1 MLRRGP
7 AMFARLIAAAVLLIV
22 SASVVAGPKIEH
34 WTLANGA
41 RVYFVPARELPMVQ
55 LRAVFD
61 AAAQRDPADKPG
73 LANLTSSM
81 LHEGTDGLTVDDIAR
96 RFEGWGAEFSAGV
109 DREMATV
116 SLRSLSD
123 SALFEPAVDLFAR
136 LIAAPSFPE
145 PSLARERARL
155 RVALQKERQ
164 NPGAVVQRAFMRALY
179 GDHPYAHEPVGD
191 EAGLD
196 AIGREDLMTHHRRYY
211 TGKNALLAIVG
222 NLSERE
228 ARRLSERVLGELPAG
243 EVAAPTL
250 PVGEV
255 EARDEIIR
263 FPATQSH
270 IRLGQPGLSRHDPD
284 YFPLLVGNYT
294 LGGGGLV
301 SRLSVEVREQRGLSY
316 SVYSYFY
323 PMRERG
329 PFVLGLQTRNDQR
342 REALAVVRQVL
353 ADFVANGPT
362 EQELQAAKQHLTGSF
377 PLRLDSG
384 GKIADQLA
392 AIGFYRLPLS
402 YLDDFIPSVGK
413 VTVPQVRDAFRRR
426 VQPDKLATV
435 IVGGER

>member
-1 MLRRGP
+1 
-7 AMFARLIAAAVLLIV
+7 MFARLITAIVLLTV
-22 SASVVAGPKIEH
+22 SAGVVAGPKIEH

-41 RVYFVPARELPMVQ
+41 RVYFVPAREVPMVQ

-81 LHEGTDGLTVDDIAR
+81 LREGADGLTVDDIAS
-96 RFEGWGAEFSAGV
+96 RFEGWGAEFSAGA

-123 SALFEPAVDLFAR
+123 AALLEPAVNLFAR

-145 PSLARERARL
+145 PSLTRERARL
-155 RVALQKERQ
+155 RVGLQKERQ
-164 NPGAVVQRAFMRALY
+164 NPGAVIQRAFMRALY

-191 EAGLD
+191 EAGID
-196 AIGREDLMTHHRRYY
+196 AIGRDDLITHHRRYY
-211 TGKNALLAIVG
+211 TGNNALLVIVG

-228 ARRLSERVLGELPAG
+228 ARRLSERVLGGLPAG
-243 EVAAPTL
+243 EAAAPIP
-250 PVGEV
+250 PVTEPAPAEQV
-255 EARDEIIR
+255 IR

-270 IRLGQPGLSRHDPD
+270 IRLGQPGISRHDPD
-284 YFPLLVGNYT
+284 YFPLFVGNYT

-301 SRLSVEVREQRGLSY
+301 SRLSDAVREKRGLSY
-316 SVYSYFY
+316 SVYSYFH
-323 PMRERG
+323 PMGGRG

-342 REALAVVRQVL
+342 REALTVVRQVL
-353 ADFVANGPT
+353 SDFVANGPT
-362 EQELQAAKQHLTGSF
+362 EPELQAAKKHLTGSF

-402 YLDDFIPSVGK
+402 YLDDFIPSVEK
-413 VTVPQVRDAFRRR
+413 VTTQQIRDAFRRR
-426 VQPDKLATV
+426 VQPDKLVTV

>member
-1 MLRRGP
+1 
-7 AMFARLIAAAVLLIV
+7 MFARFAAAVVLLAV
-22 SASVVAGPKIEH
+22 AAGAAAGPKIQH

-41 RVYFVPARELPMVQ
+41 RVYFVPARALPMVQ

-61 AAAQRDPADKPG
+61 AAAQRDPADKSG
-73 LANLTSSM
+73 LANLAGLM
-81 LHEGTDGLTVDDIAR
+81 LREGADGLTADDVAR
-96 RFEGWGAEFSAGV
+96 RFEGWGAEFSSGV

-123 SALFEPAVDLFAR
+123 PALFEPAVDLVTR

-145 PSLARERARL
+145 PSLERERSRL

-164 NPGAVVQRAFMRALY
+164 SPGAVIQRAFMRALY
-179 GDHPYAHEPVGD
+179 GDHPYAREPIGD
-191 EAGLD
+191 AAGLD
-196 AIGREDLMTHHRRYY
+196 AIRRDDLVAHHRRYY

-228 ARRLSERVLGELPAG
+228 ARRLSERVLGGLPAG
-243 EVAAPTL
+243 DVAAPTP
-250 PVGEV
+250 PVDAPAPRAET
-255 EARDEIIR
+255 IR

-284 YFPLLVGNYT
+284 YFPLFVGNYI

-301 SRLSVEVREQRGLSY
+301 SRLSVAVREQRGLSY
-316 SVYSYFY
+316 SVYSYFH
-323 PMRERG
+323 PMRARG

-342 REALAVVRQVL
+342 REALAVVHQVL

-362 EQELQAAKQHLTGSF
+362 DEELQAAKKHLTGSF
-377 PLRLDSG
+377 PLRLDSS

-402 YLDDFIPSVGK
+402 YLDDFIPNVGN

-426 VQPDKLATV
+426 VQPDKLVTV

>member
-1 MLRRGP
+1 
-7 AMFARLIAAAVLLIV
+7 MFARFIAAIVLLTV
-22 SASVVAGPKIEH
+22 SAGAVAGPKIEH

-41 RVYFVPARELPMVQ
+41 RVYFVPAREVPMVQ

-81 LHEGTDGLTVDDIAR
+81 LREGADGLTVDDIAS
-96 RFEGWGAEFSAGV
+96 RFEGWGAEFSAGA

-123 SALFEPAVDLFAR
+123 AALLEPAVSLFAR

-155 RVALQKERQ
+155 RVGLQKERQ
-164 NPGAVVQRAFMRALY
+164 TPGAVIQRAFMRALY

-191 EAGLD
+191 EAGID
-196 AIGREDLMTHHRRYY
+196 AIGRDDLITHHRRYY
-211 TGKNALLAIVG
+211 TGNNALLVIVG

-228 ARRLSERVLGELPAG
+228 ARRLSERVLGGLPAG
-243 EVAAPTL
+243 EAAAPIP
-250 PVGEV
+250 PVTEPAPV
-255 EARDEIIR
+255 EQVIR

-270 IRLGQPGLSRHDPD
+270 IRLGQPGISRQDPD

-301 SRLSVEVREQRGLSY
+301 SRLSDAVREKRGLSY

-323 PMRERG
+323 PMGGRG

-342 REALAVVRQVL
+342 REALTVVRQVL

-362 EQELQAAKQHLTGSF
+362 EPELQAAKKHLTGSF

-402 YLDDFIPSVGK
+402 YLDDFIPSVEK
-413 VTVPQVRDAFRRR
+413 VTAQQIRDAFRRR
-426 VQPDKLATV
+426 VQPGKLVTV

>member
-1 MLRRGP
+1 
-7 AMFARLIAAAVLLIV
+7 MFARFIAAVVLLMV
-22 SASVVAGPKIEH
+22 SAGAVAGPKIEH

-41 RVYFVPARELPMVQ
+41 RVYFVPAREVPMVQ

-73 LANLTSSM
+73 LANLISSM
-81 LHEGTDGLTVDDIAR
+81 LREGVDGLTVDDIAR
-96 RFEGWGAEFSAGV
+96 RFEGWGAEFSAGA

-123 SALFEPAVDLFAR
+123 AALFEPAVNLFAR

-145 PSLARERARL
+145 PSLVRERARL

-179 GDHPYAHEPVGD
+179 GDHPYAHEPIGD

-196 AIGREDLMTHHRRYY
+196 AIGREDLITHHRRYY
-211 TGKNALLAIVG
+211 TGRNALLVIVG
-222 NLSERE
+222 NLSGRE
-228 ARRLSERVLGELPAG
+228 ARRLSERVLGGLPAG
-243 EVAAPTL
+243 EAAPPMS
-250 PVGEV
+250 PVTEPASV
-255 EARDEIIR
+255 EQTIR

-270 IRLGQPGLSRHDPD
+270 IRLGQPGVSRHDPD

-316 SVYSYFY
+316 SVYSYFQ

-362 EQELQAAKQHLTGSF
+362 EPELQAAKKHLTGSF

-402 YLDDFIPSVGK
+402 YLDDFIPSVEK
-413 VTVPQVRDAFRRR
+413 VTVQQIRDAFHRR
-426 VQPDKLATV
+426 VQPDKLVTV

>member
-1 MLRRGP
+1 
-7 AMFARLIAAAVLLIV
+7 MFARFIAAVVLLAA
-22 SASVVAGPKIEH
+22 SAGVVAGPKIEY
-34 WTLANGA
+34 WTLVNGA
-41 RVYFVPARELPMVQ
+41 RVYFVPAREVPMVQ

-81 LHEGTDGLTVDDIAR
+81 LREGADGLTVDDIAS
-96 RFEGWGAEFSAGV
+96 RFEGWGAEFSAGA

-123 SALFEPAVDLFAR
+123 AALLEPAVNLFAR

-155 RVALQKERQ
+155 RVGLQKERQ
-164 NPGAVVQRAFMRALY
+164 NPGAVVQRAFMRVLY

-196 AIGREDLMTHHRRYY
+196 AIGRADLITHHHRYY
-211 TGKNALLAIVG
+211 TGNNALLVIVG

-228 ARRLSERVLGELPAG
+228 ARRLSEHVLGGLPAG
-243 EVAAPTL
+243 EAAAPIP
-250 PVGEV
+250 PVTEPAPV
-255 EARDEIIR
+255 EQTIR

-270 IRLGQPGLSRHDPD
+270 IRLGQPGISRHDPD

-301 SRLSVEVREQRGLSY
+301 SRLSDAVREKRGLSY

-323 PMRERG
+323 PMGERG

-342 REALAVVRQVL
+342 REALTVVRQVL

-402 YLDDFIPSVGK
+402 YIDDFIPSVEK
-413 VTVPQVRDAFRRR
+413 VTVQQIRDAFRRR
-426 VQPDKLATV
+426 VQPDKLVTV